1 MRVCQR
7 LVNVRVLMRNVCRS
21 CLCMWMLMVCVMF
34 VHMLVLERRV
44 GVSMVVPLGEMQAHA
59 DAHQYSSDR

>member
-1 MRVCQR
+1 
-7 LVNVRVLMRNVCRS
+7 
-21 CLCMWMLMVCVMF
+21 MVCVMF